1 VVWFGKGKS
10 MIVKVQLSENSKQMT
25 IRTEDESFL
34 FEGEATQEVEDLM
47 GRDKALFFYVD
58 QINGKIKFLKEARW
72 QGW

>member
-1 VVWFGKGKS
+1 